1 MPQTVECPC
10 APRSQ
15 AGLHLLCDLLR
26 DERQAVL
33 IETGAPP
40 TPTAALELALRFI
53 PAINECERLYLNAKV
68 MQMYVAP
75 WRLRVGGSLA
85 GGLSGK

>member
-1 MPQTVECPC
+1 M
-10 APRSQ
+10 Q
-15 AGLHLLCDLLR
+15 AGLHLICDLLHH
-26 DERQAVL
+26 ERQAAL
-33 IETGAPP
+33 AETGAPP

-53 PAINECERLYLNAKV
+53 PAINECDRLYLGAKV

-85 GGLSGK
+85 GGWSGK